1 MTGRRSAAGVLRAAV
16 LARLRGDPAVAAHRV
31 MEGAAARAAAVPFVV
46 LRDVAATDWGTKDRG
61 GREVRVSL
69 AVRDEGESGA
79 RAEAIGAAVEAS
91 LLALPPMSDDWR
103 VVTVVPV
110 RGALLHEGGQRWAAL
125 VDLRFRM
132 LEEV

>member
-1 MTGRRSAAGVLRAAV
+1 MTGIAELRAAI
-16 LARLRGDPAVAAHRV
+16 LARLRGDPAVAAQRV
-31 MEGAAARAAAVPFVV
+31 VEGAAARAAAVPFVV

-61 GREVRVSL
+61 GREVRVSV

-79 RAEAIGAAVEAS
+79 RAAAIGAAVEAS
-91 LLALPPMSDDWR
+91 LLGLPSALGGWR

-110 RGALLHEGGQRWAAL
+110 RNALLHEGGQRWAAL
-125 VDLRFRM
+125 VDVRVRM

>member
-1 MTGRRSAAGVLRAAV
+1 MSGVAVLRAAV

-31 MEGAAARAAAVPFVV
+31 VEGAGARAAAVPFVV
-46 LRDVAATDWGTKDRG
+46 LRDVAATDWGTKDRD

-91 LLALPPMSDDWR
+91 LLAMPRTLSGWR

-110 RGALLHEGGQRWAAL
+110 RAALLHEGGQRWAAL
-125 VDLRFRM
+125 VDVRCRM
-132 LEEV
+132 LEEL